1 MANINAPFGFRPVRR
16 LDGVTPNFE
25 FREFKIANAN
35 NSVIATGDFCK
46 ALNTGYITLSTAGTT
61 DANLGVFMGCKYLN
75 TALGRTVYSNY
86 WPGSG
91 ATGDIIAQVIVDPM
105 VVFEVQTTSTGPAVF
120 ADLWANFDFIAG
132 TSANGISKQALDY
145 TSIATTNTL
154 PFKLVQIPGLDS
166 PESSEIDA
174 TTAYNIVQVTLNH
187 TVFHQG
193 VTGL

>member
-1 MANINAPFGFRPVRR
+1 MANTNAPFGFRPVRR

-25 FREFKIANAN
+25 FREFRIANAN
-35 NSVIATGDFCK
+35 ATVIAKGDFVK

-61 DANLGVFMGCKYLN
+61 DANLGVFQGCRYLSA
-75 TALGRTVYSNY
+75 TTGKTEYSNY

-91 ATGDIIAQVIVDPM
+91 ATGDIIAQVIIDPN

-120 ADLWANFDFIAG
+120 ADLWANFDLVAG
-132 TSANGISKQALDY
+132 TAANGFSKQALDY
-145 TSIATTNTL
+145 GSIGTTSTL
-154 PFKLVQIPGLDS
+154 PFKLVEIPGLYA

-174 TTAYNIVQVTLNH
+174 TTAYNIVMVTLNH